1 MIQTASGED
10 AEAGERP
17 AWQWL
22 LLGAACE
29 LAVFFPLSVLA
40 VPLGV
45 GLSRRVGG
53 AAGVSALLVAA
64 PVLFAFAFAAWA
76 AGAIIGRFAL
86 LATRRTAALAG
97 TLGAVVI
104 LLLVSLR
111 GGLGG
116 ALALALVSALL
127 FALGASFAELGAR
140 FGKRRR
146 PGARIR

>member
-1 MIQTASGED
+1 VIQTASGED

-29 LAVFFPLSVLA
+29 LTVFFPLSVLA

-45 GLSRRVGG
+45 GLGRH
-53 AAGVSALLVAA
+53 AGHATGVKALLAA
-64 PVLFAFAFAAWA
+64 VPVLVAFAFAAWA

-86 LATRRTAALAG
+86 LATRRTAAFAG
-97 TLGAVVI
+97 ALGALVI

-111 GGLGG
+111 GGLSE
-116 ALALALVSALL
+116 ALLLTLVSALL
-127 FALGASFAELGAR
+127 LGLGASFAELGAR
-140 FGKRRR
+140 FGRRRR
-146 PGARIR
+146 PGAKIR